1 MLLYNKIPGR
11 MNTTWFTEKHEVY
24 IMNNRNKFKI
34 WQVNKLK
41 PDCEMHWQLAIFISC
56 WIYSEVD
63 SIECDFE
70 YVWENQ
76 VLKNK

>member
-34 WQVNKLK
+34 
-41 PDCEMHWQLAIFISC
+41 
-56 WIYSEVD
+56 
-63 SIECDFE
+63 
-70 YVWENQ
+70 
-76 VLKNK
+76 